1 MGGGSSVQVLMIG
14 LDTAGKTTILYRL
27 KFGQYMNAIPTVGFN
42 CEKVDGKY
50 GRVKG
55 VTFTIWDI
63 GGKDNMRPLWKS
75 YLRSADG
82 ILFVVDSCDKERMEE
97 AKIELLKFI
106 KSHNTQGLPCLV
118 IANKQDLPE
127 ALEPPEIE
135 KLLSLSDISRCQQC
149 ELAPACAVTG
159 EGLPE
164 AMDTMYEMIK
174 KWKKGKSG
182 SHGKITR

>member
-1 MGGGSSVQVLMIG
+1 VQLIMVG
-14 LDTAGKTTILYRL
+14 LDTSGKTTILYRL

-42 CEKVDGKY
+42 CEKVEGKN
-50 GRVKG
+50 GEVKG

-82 ILFVVDSCDKERMEE
+82 IIFVVDSSDKERMEE
-97 AKIELLKFI
+97 AKIELVKFV
-106 KSHNTQGLPCLV
+106 KSQNTHRLPCLV

-127 ALEPPEIE
+127 ALDVPEIE
-135 KLLSLSDISRCQQC
+135 KLLSLSDISRSQLCQI
-149 ELAPACAVTG
+149 ASVCAVTG

-174 KWKKGKSG
+174 KWKRGKSG
-182 SHGKITR
+182 KIAR